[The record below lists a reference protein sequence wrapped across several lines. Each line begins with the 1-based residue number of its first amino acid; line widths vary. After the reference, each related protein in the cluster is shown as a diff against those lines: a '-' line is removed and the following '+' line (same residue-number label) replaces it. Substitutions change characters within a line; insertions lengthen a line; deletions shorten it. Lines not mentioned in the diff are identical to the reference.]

1 MTRASLICSKSALPV
16 EFPAQLDRHNHV
28 ADDYLAAI
36 IEARDRV
43 AAHLDEQMAKV
54 ADGQILGGIQVARL
68 QTIKEKLTRDPF
80 EGLNINTMKHVYWQD
95 EKM

>member
-1 MTRASLICSKSALPV
+1 MQRYSPRSPKFRLHLLNMTRASLICSKSALPV

-43 AAHLDEQMAKV
+43 PTHLDE
-54 ADGQILGGIQVARL
+54 
-68 QTIKEKLTRDPF
+68 
-80 EGLNINTMKHVYWQD
+80 
-95 EKM
+95 

>member
-43 AAHLDEQMAKV
+43 AAHLDE
-54 ADGQILGGIQVARL
+54 
-68 QTIKEKLTRDPF
+68 
-80 EGLNINTMKHVYWQD
+80 
-95 EKM
+95 